1 MIPRYQR
8 VLFWSLVAGI
18 SFMAGVLL
26 RGCHQANS
34 RRLAALNDSTPI
46 AAPTD
51 SGTEEVILYLA
62 NDADGSITPTRA
74 QLALP
79 KEPSLRARTLLNHL
93 LAQYVQS
100 DSQHEFQSAPA
111 VDDVFLTSTMPD
123 RAGPKAAATTQT
135 AIINLHGSFVSNHPS
150 GIEVEGL
157 TLLSIIGTLHDAFPK
172 IDQVRFLVD
181 GQPHDTLAG
190 HADLT
195 RAYPAID
202 TSIKATD
209 NLQPGSP
216 ANSLAGMERATSN

>member
-26 RGCHQANS
+26 RGCHQAHS

-46 AAPTD
+46 AAPTN

-62 NDADGSITPTRA
+62 SDADGSVTPTRA

-79 KEPSLRARTLLNHL
+79 KEPSLRARTLLNQL
-93 LAQYVQS
+93 LARYAQP
-100 DSQHEFQSAPA
+100 DSQHLLQRGPA
-111 VDDVFLTSTMPD
+111 VDDVFLTSTAPD
-123 RAGPKAAATTQT
+123 QGGPKDSASNKT
-135 AIINLHGSFVSNHPS
+135 AIINLHGSFASNHPS
-150 GIEVEGL
+150 GIEVENL
-157 TLLSIIGTLHDAFPK
+157 TLLSIIGTLHDALPQ

-181 GQPHDTLAG
+181 GELRETLAG

-195 RAYPAID
+195 RTYPATD
-202 TSIKATD
+202 TSIKSTN
-209 NLQPGSP
+209 NLQPRSP
-216 ANSLAGMERATSN
+216 ANSHAGVEPATNN